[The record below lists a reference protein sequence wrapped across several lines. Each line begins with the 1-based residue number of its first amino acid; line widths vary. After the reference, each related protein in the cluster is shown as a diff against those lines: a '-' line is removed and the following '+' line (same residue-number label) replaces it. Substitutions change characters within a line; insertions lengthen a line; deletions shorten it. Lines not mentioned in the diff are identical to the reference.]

1 MERINLNLL
10 RALNVLLEQ
19 RNVTRSAELLHLS
32 QSAMSRQLAQLRD
45 HFDDELLVREGGD
58 YLLSALAQ
66 KLKPSVQSIV
76 SQIDSLRNETQ
87 LEPES
92 YQRKFTFSSTDYVA
106 NFIFPDVVRAIHE
119 KAPKI
124 DIAYRQ
130 WQPGWINQLGSL
142 PIDFASTMTSEPP
155 ENLYGIHLGQDCPVV
170 LMASNHELSSTKDI
184 SLPRMLEFPFIRI
197 TAGGDKDSF
206 LDALLER
213 QGLKRRVAFE
223 VPFFTSA
230 FNVCASSDMLLIV
243 PRHIAENARKVH
255 AVQWK
260 ELDIEGLP
268 QHEYY
273 LLWHSV
279 HHHDKA
285 HRWLRDLIADVMKD
299 SIFSPQSM
307 Q

>member
-1 MERINLNLL
+1 MEHINLNLL
-10 RALNVLLEQ
+10 RALSVLLEQ
-19 RNVTRSAELLHLS
+19 RNVTRAAEQLHLS
-32 QSAMSRQLAQLRD
+32 QSAMSRQLGQLRAY
-45 HFDDELLVREGGD
+45 FDDELLVREGGD

-66 KLKPSVQSIV
+66 ELKPSVQSIV
-76 SQIDSLRNETQ
+76 SQVDNLRHETQ
-87 LEPES
+87 IEPDKC
-92 YQRKFTFSSTDYVA
+92 QRKFTFSSTDYVA
-106 NFIFPDVVRAIHE
+106 NFIFPDVIRAIRE

-130 WQPGWINQLGSL
+130 WQPDWINQLGSL

-155 ENLYGIHLGQDCPVV
+155 ENLYGIHLGQDYPVV
-170 LMASNHELSSTKDI
+170 LMADNHPLSSMKDI
-184 SLPRMLEFPFIRI
+184 SLSKMLEFSFIRI

-206 LDALLER
+206 LDAFLER
-213 QGLKRRVAFE
+213 QGSKRRVAFE
-223 VPFFTSA
+223 VPFYTSA

-243 PRHIAENARKVH
+243 PRHIAENASKVH
-255 AVQWK
+255 AVLWK
-260 ELDIEGLP
+260 ELDIDGLP

-273 LLWHSV
+273 LLWHSI

-285 HRWLRDLIADVMKD
+285 HRWLRELIADVMKD